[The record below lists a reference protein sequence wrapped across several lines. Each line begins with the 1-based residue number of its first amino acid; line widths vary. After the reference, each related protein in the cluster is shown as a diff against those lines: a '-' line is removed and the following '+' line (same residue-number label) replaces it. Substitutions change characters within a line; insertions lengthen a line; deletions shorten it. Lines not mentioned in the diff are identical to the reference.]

1 MVMHTDIPSN
11 TDVERLAAVLA
22 EPAVSIYL
30 PTSPVSTDNEPA
42 RIALK
47 NAIST
52 ATDQLTEAGVPSRDI
67 RAIEEHA
74 DALRRDGQFWNY
86 LSHSLAIFLTAA
98 KVYTYRLPNQLTE
111 AVEVSDRFHLK
122 PLLRSLTF
130 PHVAFVLALSQ
141 NSVRLVEITPDS
153 PAFEVGV
160 QDLPTDLDSALGG
173 LDDDNRNSFA
183 RMSSGDTERT
193 RLGQY
198 ARAIDRAL
206 RPVQA
211 GLSAPLILAATDPLA
226 SIFRSVST
234 HPNLTSE
241 GIEGNPDALS
251 DAELAQAAREVLD
264 RLYAAQ
270 IHDVQHRLTESF
282 PRDRVAW
289 DAQQVARAA
298 TFGAVDTLLVDIDRH
313 QPGFLDEY
321 TGALTV
327 NDAGD
332 AADYGIADEIA
343 RRALHTG
350 ARVLAVRADDI
361 PGGGA
366 VAALLRYPI

>member
-1 MVMHTDIPSN
+1 MVMHTDIPAP
-11 TDVERLAAVLA
+11 TDVEKLAAVLA

-52 ATDQLTEAGVPSRDI
+52 AANQLTEAGVPSRDI

-74 DALRRDGQFWNY
+74 EALRRDGQFWNY

-111 AVEVSDRFHLK
+111 VVEVSDRFYLK
-122 PLLRSLTF
+122 PLLRTLTF

-153 PAFEVGV
+153 PAYEVGV
-160 QDLPTDLDSALGG
+160 QDLPADLEGALGG

-183 RMSSGDTERT
+183 RMSSGDAERT

-211 GLSAPLILAATDPLA
+211 GLGAPLILAATEPLA

-234 HPNLTSE
+234 HPELASE

-251 DAELAQAAREVLD
+251 DAELAQAARAVLD
-264 RLYAAQ
+264 RIYAAE
-270 IHDVQHRLTESF
+270 IHEVQHRLTESF

-289 DAQQVARAA
+289 DTQQVARAA

-313 QPGFLDEY
+313 EPGFLDEH
-321 TGALTV
+321 TGVLTRKT
-327 NDAGD
+327 AGD

-343 RRALHTG
+343 RRALRTG